1 MRSNPGKIPQA
12 PEVDRSWWEE
22 KGKKD
27 WQGAGHQDHPFF
39 LVATVGRS
47 PGPFLLPGGHRGP
60 FGQSLFSVTKA
71 DSFRSGIGLSLYL
84 LEISHAALLLDL
96 EAQQPGREGREA
108 SVWGCL
114 HCYPPAG

>member
-1 MRSNPGKIPQA
+1 M
-12 PEVDRSWWEE
+12 
-22 KGKKD
+22 
-27 WQGAGHQDHPFF
+27 AG
-39 LVATVGRS
+39 GRS